1 MLSTVFYT
9 HNVLLWL
16 NKSYGNITISYLFFV
31 VVGLLPKVV
40 STNLD
45 NRPLNIHA
53 NLLDGLSSFAA
64 ALQVLLQLSL
74 SYAIAKKEE

>member
-1 MLSTVFYT
+1 M
-9 HNVLLWL
+9 
-16 NKSYGNITISYLFFV
+16 
-31 VVGLLPKVV
+31 GLLPKVV

-45 NRPLNIHA
+45 NRSLNIHA